1 MPSPTKAQPATSPLT
16 APEVRQLWWF
26 LDGAIMHADTRI
38 ELRRNWGLCS
48 RHAWA
53 LALVESELRG
63 GVLFATSVLYA
74 DLAAGAAHE
83 CSGTHLRSLMHRL
96 GGEGRCLTCHYAA
109 HANDEPPEWRER
121 AGTVNRRARFSASLL
136 ESWEDAVQRSCP
148 ACCGGEGPAC
158 RPHLLNGTTAPDDL
172 GTRLRRLAIAI
183 HAYEKSL
190 TADGRPVDRRGR
202 AAWLETLGW
211 FAGWEFP
218 AELVR
223 EQGTPSAPT

>member
-1 MPSPTKAQPATSPLT
+1 MHSTANHPPVTDPL
-16 APEVRQLWWF
+16 AASEVRQLWWF

-38 ELRRNWGLCS
+38 ELRRAWGFCA

-83 CSGTHLRSLMHRL
+83 CAGTHLRSLTHRL
-96 GGEGRCLTCHYAA
+96 AGDGRCLTCHHAA
-109 HANDEPPEWRER
+109 QSSDEPPEWQAR
-121 AGTVNRRARFSASLL
+121 AGTVNGRARFSALL
-136 ESWEDAVQRSCP
+136 RESWAETVERSCP
-148 ACCGGEGPAC
+148 ACCGGAGLVC
-158 RPHLLNGTTAPDDL
+158 RPHLLDGVAAPDDL
-172 GTRLRRLAIAI
+172 AARLRRLAIAI

-211 FAGWEFP
+211 FAGWSFP
-218 AELVR
+218 AVLMHEPPAL
-223 EQGTPSAPT
+223 T